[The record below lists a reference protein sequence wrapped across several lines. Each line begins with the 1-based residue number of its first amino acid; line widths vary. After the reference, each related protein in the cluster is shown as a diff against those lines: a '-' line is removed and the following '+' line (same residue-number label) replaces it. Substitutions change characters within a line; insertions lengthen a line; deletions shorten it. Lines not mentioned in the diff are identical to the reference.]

1 VLGEIKDPRAVEP
14 LINWAVREEKDSTYQ
29 SFALTNEEKL
39 LAPGKLG
46 ILSVADAGRWGQSPG
61 LIPAIMDDMGTLG
74 ETVQGKTNITL
85 RKASIGKIIE
95 ENFVEYFK
103 YLAGYC
109 PVIINASEEIGVTKG
124 IGRIESE
131 WYSLKNLDY
140 QKIKQ
145 KYNVDVIII
154 LESHLGVEC
163 YEGGFPKGY
172 TILSIKAKAIK
183 LSNKK
188 VLYKKSIPP
197 EAFLTSYR
205 SLRCSDFND
214 IHDVSVD
221 SIRKS
226 YQDCSKS
233 QMIKLIAL
241 IAPFIYEFK

>member
-1 VLGEIKDPRAVEP
+1 M
-14 LINWAVREEKDSTYQ
+14 
-29 SFALTNEEKL
+29 NEEKL

-46 ILSVADAGRWGQSPG
+46 ILSVANVGGSGEDAGLAQ
-61 LIPAIMDDMGTLG
+61 AILG
-74 ETVQGKTNITL
+74 DSVVEKTNITL

-95 ENFVEYFK
+95 ENFVECFK

-124 IGRIESE
+124 VVCLE
-131 WYSLKNLDY
+131 WEFYSLKNLDY

-145 KYNVDVIII
+145 KYNVDAIII
-154 LESHLGVEC
+154 LESHLGVKC

-197 EAFLTSYR
+197 EAFLTPYV
-205 SLRCSDFND
+205 L
-214 IHDVSVD
+214 
-221 SIRKS
+221 
-226 YQDCSKS
+226 
-233 QMIKLIAL
+233 
-241 IAPFIYEFK
+241 